1 MYFQYNGTKPCTL
14 VHGRR
19 QPLTYHKVK
28 SNQKLNIIEGM
39 LIERLLTK
47 YNGLS
52 LMSVEEHLN
61 FIYKN
66 CEDVE
71 SVSQKEKQKVNE
83 FYKSYQV

>member
-1 MYFQYNGTKPCTL
+1 
-14 VHGRR
+14 
-19 QPLTYHKVK
+19 
-28 SNQKLNIIEGM
+28 
-39 LIERLLTK
+39 
-47 YNGLS
+47 
-52 LMSVEEHLN
+52 MSVEEHLN